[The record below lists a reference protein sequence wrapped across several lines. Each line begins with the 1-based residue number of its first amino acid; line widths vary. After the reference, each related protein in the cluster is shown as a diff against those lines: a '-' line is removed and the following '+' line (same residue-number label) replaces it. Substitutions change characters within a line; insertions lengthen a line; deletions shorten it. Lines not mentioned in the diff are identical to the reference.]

1 MFLFLRD
8 CRVFNSPT
16 NLRKK
21 NHLRLIQGK
30 VVREKGNL
38 SDLFS
43 SSLKILVAWFIMF
56 LLFSIDGFS
65 QQPETVVDTTA
76 MQDTSKAILDSMSFS
91 MPDTGVVKVKKF
103 MTGADQVKG
112 YATLLKAKRV
122 AIVMNQTSMVGN
134 VRVLDT
140 LLKLK
145 INVTTIFTPEH
156 GVTGKAGAGEA
167 IASSKDEQT
176 NIPIISLYGDHLK
189 PGKKEMKDIDVV
201 VFDIQDVGARFYTY
215 ISTLHNVMEACA
227 ENEKFLIVLDRPN
240 PNGFYVDG
248 PILES
253 KQKSFVGMDP
263 LPVMYG
269 LTIGELAQM
278 MNMEGWIKGGPCRLR
293 VVKMKNYDHNKLYNL
308 PVSPSPNLPSMSSV
322 YLYPS
327 LCFFEGTK
335 VSVGRGT
342 DKPFQQVGYPGLKDG
357 DVTFTPQSTEAAPNP
372 MYKDTLCTG
381 WDLSHYVGDTTNLPK
396 QINLQWLIKMYESYP
411 DKTKFFTPFFDKLA
425 GTSKL
430 REQIQKGMTEDQI
443 RATWKQDIDE
453 FLIKRKRYLLY
464 DDFGDPKQKTKSRP
478 AGKSTPGK
486 KHI

>member
-1 MFLFLRD
+1 ME
-8 CRVFNSPT
+8 
-16 NLRKK
+16 
-21 NHLRLIQGK
+21 
-30 VVREKGNL
+30 RENGNL
-38 SDLFS
+38 TGLIESLVKIFLAWIIMLLIFS
-43 SSLKILVAWFIMF
+43 VDA
-56 LLFSIDGFS
+56 FS
-65 QQPETVVDTTA
+65 QQPDAVTDTVV
-76 MQDTSKAILDSMSFS
+76 MQDTSTAVIDTMAFS
-91 MPDTGVVKVKKF
+91 MPDTGVVKIKKF
-103 MTGADQVKG
+103 MTGADQVKA

-145 INVTTIFTPEH
+145 VNVTTIFTPEH
-156 GVTGKAGAGEA
+156 GITGKVGAGEL
-167 IASSKDEQT
+167 ISGSKDEKT
-176 NIPIISLYGDHLK
+176 NIPVVSLYGDHLK
-189 PGKKEMKDIDVV
+189 PTKKEMKDIDAI

-248 PILES
+248 PMLDS

-263 LPVMYG
+263 IPVMYG
-269 LTIGELAQM
+269 MTIGELAQM

-308 PVSPSPNLPSMSSV
+308 PVNPSPNLPTMEAI

-335 VSVGRGT
+335 ASVGRGT
-342 DKPFQQVGYPGLKDG
+342 DKPFEQVGYPGLKDG

-381 WDLSHYVGDTTNLPK
+381 WNLAHHVDDTTSLPK
-396 QINLQWLIKMYESYP
+396 QLNLQWLIKMYESYP
-411 DKTKFFTPFFDKLA
+411 EKAKFFTPFFDKLA
-425 GTSKL
+425 GTTKL
-430 REQIQKGMTEDQI
+430 REQIQKGMTEEQI
-443 RATWKQDIDE
+443 RETWKQDLEE
-453 FLIKRKRYLLY
+453 FMMKRKRYLLY
-464 DDFGDPKQKTKSRP
+464 DDFGDPKQKMKSKPKP
-478 AGKSTPGK
+478 AGKSTPGR